1 MSITLNEGS
10 LTIVKMLDGFNTKQM
25 KKTEEFVKKI
35 KNSVAR
41 NDVPR
46 RQMEKAQF
54 INHLRTVLSDECL
67 NFFLE
72 QTECSSIIE
81 ILHSE
86 EHQNHQEFMGKLS
99 VQMKEIGIRKK
110 KEQKTVEQKTVD
122 ANERILLVQKKKEKV
137 ERSPRPIFFS
147 FIDLCWVAVN
157 FDHLG
162 DGKDTIIE
170 NGIVLG
176 KTAPRFIFW
185 DHLIDFLTLGLRT
198 EVPDELSAIFVG
210 GY

>member
-54 INHLRTVLSDECL
+54 ENHLRTVLSDECL

-122 ANERILLVQKKKEKV
+122 AKEKV
-137 ERSPRPIFFS
+137 ERSPRPNFFS

-176 KTAPRFIFW
+176 KTASRFIFW